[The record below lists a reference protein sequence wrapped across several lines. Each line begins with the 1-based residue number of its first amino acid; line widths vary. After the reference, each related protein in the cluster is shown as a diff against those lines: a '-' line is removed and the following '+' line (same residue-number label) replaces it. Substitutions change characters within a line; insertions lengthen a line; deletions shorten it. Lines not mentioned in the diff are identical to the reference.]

1 MSTTEKFEVKN
12 RWTGEVQFT
21 AEIEC
26 APTEIPHVKLG
37 FAVRWAFK
45 NKADLR
51 GADLRGANLYG
62 ADLDGADLYGANLD
76 GANLGGANLDGAN
89 LYGANLDGANL
100 GGADLRDAYLRGADL
115 RGADLRGAN
124 LYGANLY
131 GADLYGANLYGA
143 DLYGANLGGAKST
156 NGELVG
162 AAPILTLGPIGSE
175 GRIIIAES
183 YADGVYVKAG
193 CWFSDLDALRAKAKE
208 THGDNEHALNYLAIC
223 DFLQGWGERQRASVA
238 QAEAA

>member
-1 MSTTEKFEVKN
+1 MQMSTTEKFEVKN

-45 NKADLR
+45 NKADL
-51 GADLRGANLYG
+51 
-62 ADLDGADLYGANLD
+62 
-76 GANLGGANLDGAN
+76 GGA
-89 LYGANLDGANL
+89 YL
-100 GGADLRDAYLRGADL
+100 GGADLGGAYLRGAYLRGAYLGGAYLGGADL
-115 RGADLRGAN
+115 RGADLGGAYLGGAYLGGAYLRGAY
-124 LYGANLY
+124 LG
-131 GADLYGANLYGA
+131 GADLRGA
-143 DLYGANLGGAKST
+143 DLGGAYLRGAKST